1 MVSKGR
7 SGQANASEPADR
19 NKRPFDL
26 ARRWN
31 VARFLFCGGTLLVTL
46 GLAGVLGLLSSLSRT
61 TLFNPPHWI
70 NWFHLSFGG
79 VVLAVAMIGDKRL
92 QLGLA
97 VLAAIAGTTLGV
109 VDFVLGPNAAPRH
122 GTAPLTDPSDPIAH
136 LAVGMLAIWALRNSR
151 REGRTA

>member
-46 GLAGVLGLLSSLSRT
+46 GLAGVLGLLSSLSHDPVQSTALDQLVSSLVRRGGIGSRNDWRQEASAGPCGPCSNRRHNARCGGLRT
-61 TLFNPPHWI
+61 GPECCPSSRDGTI
-70 NWFHLSFGG
+70 DRS
-79 VVLAVAMIGDKRL
+79 
-92 QLGLA
+92 LGSYRA
-97 VLAAIAGTTLGV
+97 
-109 VDFVLGPNAAPRH
+109 
-122 GTAPLTDPSDPIAH
+122 
-136 LAVGMLAIWALRNSR
+136 SR
-151 REGRTA
+151 RRHVGDLGAAQQ